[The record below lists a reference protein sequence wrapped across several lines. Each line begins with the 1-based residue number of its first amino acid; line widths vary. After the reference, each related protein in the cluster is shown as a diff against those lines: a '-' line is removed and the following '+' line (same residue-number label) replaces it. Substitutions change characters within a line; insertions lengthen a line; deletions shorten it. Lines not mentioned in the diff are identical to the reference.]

1 MRERESDLE
10 REGERERQRE
20 NTQRKFEG
28 EKITKNV
35 LREKEVDR
43 QRLKR
48 GRYFPHQENC
58 NQRGRKSVFFLSLD
72 LCHLK

>member
-10 REGERERQRE
+10 REGETERQRE

-35 LREKEVDR
+35 LKNGHEKEVDR

-48 GRYFPHQENC
+48 GRYFPHQ
-58 NQRGRKSVFFLSLD
+58 KKL
-72 LCHLK
+72 